1 MLREPHYETLFV
13 ARQPVLDSFLN
24 TWGYFHYYRRCL
36 DHTYSEFSDPLL
48 ATLSV
53 IQCLPACMSTC
64 ALPHKALI
72 HLPGPALLAGIP
84 KALGSG
90 CVLPVIA
97 HDEHTE
103 PGYLDALRSLRA
115 DGYELALDLSG
126 PLLPDSPLLELA
138 SIAILDIRNPVG
150 GAKGLEATAKMLL
163 GRGLSLLAKRV
174 ETFEAERLAMSC
186 GFTLFAGHF
195 FREPQTQPHRKI
207 SAAETTRLSLL
218 NLLAQ
223 SEPPTD
229 QLVAVI
235 ESDASVSYRVLGMLN
250 SAHFGL
256 LKKVSS
262 VRQAVLLA
270 GWTQLSAWL
279 RVMVMADMT
288 PSTKAR
294 ELLHLSAQRAKFF
307 ELLAVASGRREQAE
321 SLFLL
326 GLFSLLPAMLDLP
339 MDGIL
344 EKLAL
349 DDALRAGLC
358 GQPGPYAPWLGMA
371 QAIEDT
377 RWDDMAEHAL
387 KLSLPTGSVADA
399 YNASFQWADMLLSA
413 LPGAANGQGGG
424 AHPAKHH
431 PPSVPFRG
439 AP

>member
-1 MLREPHYETLFV
+1 MMRQPHYETLFV
-13 ARQPVLDSFLN
+13 ARQPVLDASLN

-36 DHTYSEFSDPLL
+36 DHTYSEFTDPLQ

-53 IQCLPACMSTC
+53 IQCMPACMDTC

-84 KALGSG
+84 KVLGPG

-97 HDEHTE
+97 HDDSLSPE
-103 PGYLDALRSLRA
+103 YLQALRALRA
-115 DGYELALDLSG
+115 EGYELALDLTA
-126 PLLPDSPLLELA
+126 PLDLGSPLFELV
-138 SIAILDIRNPVG
+138 SIAILDARNPADG
-150 GAKGLEATAKMLL
+150 GKGLAATAKALQ
-163 GRGLSLLAKRV
+163 GRGLTLLAKRV
-174 ETFEAERLAMSC
+174 ESHEAETLARAC
-186 GFTLFAGHF
+186 GLSLFAGHF
-195 FREPQTQPHRKI
+195 FREPETLSHRKV

-218 NLLAQ
+218 DLL
-223 SEPPTD
+223 SRDEPPVD
-229 QLVAVI
+229 QLVGAI
-235 ESDASVSYRVLGMLN
+235 EADASVSYRVLTMLN

-270 GWTQLSAWL
+270 GWTHLSAWL

-307 ELLAVASGRREQAE
+307 ELLALASQRRDQAE

-326 GLFSLLPAMLDLP
+326 GLFSLLPAMLDMP
-339 MDGIL
+339 MDCVL

-349 DDALRAGLC
+349 DDSLRAGLC
-358 GQPGPYAPWLGMA
+358 GEPGRYASWLGMA

-377 RWDDMAEHAL
+377 RWDDMAAYAL
-387 KLSLPTGSVADA
+387 ELNLPTGSVADA
-399 YNASFQWADMLLSA
+399 YNASFQWADRLLSS
-413 LPGAANGQGGG
+413 LPGHANGKGGKP
-424 AHPAKHH
+424 HT
-431 PPSVPFRG
+431 S
-439 AP
+439 